1 MQVPSDCLCRPR
13 SYFIYMSTSQIGAG
27 GIGFD
32 VSEFLLFHDG
42 KDKVAVDVDPEAFYN
57 EWGVDPT
64 NQQPG
69 GLRPSDGHSPNRELV
84 LLQRKKGKLGAGLG
98 KTTGW
103 IHRASLTNSGAVEM
117 VDGVKYER
125 IDENGNLHIDR
136 NGEKR
141 VLDVDNIV
149 ICAGQV
155 KRNALEMKAKG
166 TNLEDKVFVIGGAYE
181 AGELDAKRAIDMG
194 TRLAVKIH
202 DSHVIPGKHKF
213 EAPMGAEEKLQHTLK
228 RFM

>member
-1 MQVPSDCLCRPR
+1 MKKYALIRLFSPRITTQV
-13 SYFIYMSTSQIGAG
+13 GAG

-32 VSEFLLFHDG
+32 VSEFLLYHDG
-42 KDKVAVDVDPEAFYN
+42 NDKTADEVQAEEFWA

-69 GLRPSDGHSPNRELV
+69 GLASAKAHPPKRELI
-84 LLQRKKGKLGAGLG
+84 LLQRKKGKLGKNLG

-103 IHRASLTNSGAVEM
+103 IHRATLANSNAVEM
-117 VDGVKYER
+117 VDGVKYEK
-125 IDENGNLHIDR
+125 IDENGHLHIDR
-136 NGEKR
+136 NGKKR

-155 KRNALEMKAKG
+155 KQNDLEMEAKG
-166 TNLEDKVFVIGGAYE
+166 TSLADRVFAIGGAYE

-194 TRLAVKIH
+194 TRLALKIH
-202 DSHVIPGKHKF
+202 DERVIPGKHKF
-213 EAPMGAEEKLQHTLK
+213 EAAMGAEEKMQEVLK
-228 RFM
+228 RWM